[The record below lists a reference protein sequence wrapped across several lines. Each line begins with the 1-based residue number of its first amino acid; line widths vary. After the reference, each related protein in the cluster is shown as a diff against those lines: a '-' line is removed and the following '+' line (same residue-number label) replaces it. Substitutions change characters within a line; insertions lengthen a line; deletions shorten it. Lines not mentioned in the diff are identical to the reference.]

1 MIIWKGWGIAVAVIA
16 ITAWIGGDLAG
27 EKLLGTPDAFNPL
40 SGLALA
46 AAAAAIWQLSKYL
59 NRQPGR
65 SVVDKATGRE
75 FVLRRSHSL
84 FFIPIEYWAWI
95 VAVLAILTFLSAA
108 HGHRL
113 QP

>member
-1 MIIWKGWGIAVAVIA
+1 MIIWKGWGISVAFIAVA
-16 ITAWIGGDLAG
+16 AWIGGDLAG
-27 EKLLGTPDAFNPL
+27 EKFLGSPDAFNPL

-46 AAAAAIWQLSKYL
+46 AAAAAIWQLSRYL

-65 SVVDKATGRE
+65 TVVDKATGRE

-95 VAVLAILTFLSAA
+95 VTVLAILTFLSAA